1 MKTKSTHVGINQVI
15 GMYSYVGT
23 GHVGILNPTGQRM
36 YGLTQKFKNKKSKNW
51 GTSMF
56 SVFFNQFFYFWFI
69 SVLFLTMYFFFVFV
83 FFVFIFPVGMFFWFL
98 CLIVF
103 FFVCFRFLLQQ
114 TFSAEAGVIM
124 LTCLDPCAWKCSLD
138 RRTKNDWHCLWINL
152 GHWSVF

>member
-56 SVFFNQFFYFWFI
+56 SVFFLNLFFTFDLFLFYFNY
-69 SVLFLTMYFFFVFV
+69 VLFFVFV
-83 FFVFIFPVGMFFWFL
+83 FFVFIFPVGMFLVSVFNCIFFL
-98 CLIVF
+98 CVF
-103 FFVCFRFLLQQ
+103 VFLLRQ